1 MVSAISLGFHRIV
14 DRLSREPWSAN
25 MAVIIGHAAVFHDR
39 SRDSP
44 LELVVLSLPR
54 GARKLQID
62 LKREEIFECPGAR
75 RRCEAKMMNQ

>member
-14 DRLSREPWSAN
+14 DRLSLEPWSAN

-44 LELVVLSLPR
+44 LGLVVLSLPR
-54 GARKLQID
+54 AHANCELISDVKRSSNAQEHDGDVKRKL
-62 LKREEIFECPGAR
+62 
-75 RRCEAKMMNQ
+75 

>member
-1 MVSAISLGFHRIV
+1 
-14 DRLSREPWSAN
+14 

-54 GARKLQID
+54 ALANCELISDVKRSSNAQEHDGDVKRKL
-62 LKREEIFECPGAR
+62 
-75 RRCEAKMMNQ
+75 